1 MKTNNEL
8 QTDVM
13 EELHWEPS
21 VNSAEIGVSAE
32 DGVITLTGYVDS
44 YSEKLASRNAA
55 SRVYGV
61 TGVADELKV
70 RLPDY
75 NKRTDEDIVRSAAN
89 AIAWNAKVPTDC
101 VKVIVANGWV
111 TLEGEVNWQFE
122 RDAAEEAVHHLRGVL
137 GISNEILVKPVVE
150 KLEVAGRIEGA
161 LQRNARLDA
170 EKIKVDASGNKI
182 TLRGTVHSFAER
194 EEAERAVWSTPG
206 VSEVEN
212 RLKVRFD

>member
-1 MKTNNEL
+1 M
-8 QTDVM
+8 
-13 EELHWEPS
+13 
-21 VNSAEIGVSAE
+21 
-32 DGVITLTGYVDS
+32 
-44 YSEKLASRNAA
+44 
-55 SRVYGV
+55 

-150 KLEVAGRIEGA
+150 KLEVAG
-161 LQRNARLDA
+161 QD
-170 EKIKVDASGNKI
+170 
-182 TLRGTVHSFAER
+182 
-194 EEAERAVWSTPG
+194 
-206 VSEVEN
+206 
-212 RLKVRFD
+212 